1 MSRKSSTRATTSLT
15 NSSLD
20 NVDGR
25 DVNLDVSHEEEPN
38 THNTNWGSSTLNS
51 RGGISSSRDPY
62 SNEIIAE

>member
-38 THNTNWGSSTLNS
+38 THNTN
-51 RGGISSSRDPY
+51 
-62 SNEIIAE
+62 